1 MGFFGRLF
9 GGGDEASDGEA
20 VKGDKQVLKL
30 QKKLMNKYVQTNER
44 KRVIA
49 ILSDIGSD
57 EALTALLGRF
67 KYVTDGSIVDED
79 EKELVYEIIRSKGT
93 AVIPVLR
100 RFVSTEINIYWPLRA
115 LTEIGGEEEAVT
127 TLISALDGIH
137 DRFDRSM
144 ERMTNIVSCFR
155 DYDRP
160 EALAKLIELAAD
172 ESEEVRFLSVDGL
185 TTFAQ
190 HREAVDAIMER
201 LIDDEETG
209 RVKTYI
215 MDTLIENRWNV
226 KKYKKQLV
234 DKLPESYFVD
244 DTGVIQRRY

>member
-1 MGFFGRLF
+1 MGFFGKLF
-9 GGGDEASDGEA
+9 GGKDAAEGDAA
-20 VKGDKQVLKL
+20 KGDKQVLKL
-30 QKKLMNKYVQTNER
+30 QSKLMNKYVQTNER

-49 ILSDIGSD
+49 ILSEIGSD

-79 EKELVYEIIRSKGT
+79 EKELVYEVIKSKGP
-93 AVIPVLR
+93 AVIPVLK
-100 RFVSTEINIYWPLRA
+100 RFISSEINIYWPLRA
-115 LTEIGGEEEAVT
+115 LTEVGGEESAVE
-127 TLISALDGIH
+127 TLLEALDGIH

-155 DYDRP
+155 DYDQP
-160 EALAKLIELAAD
+160 AVLARLIELARD
-172 ESEEVRFLSVDGL
+172 DSEEVRFLSVDGL

-190 HREAVDAIMER
+190 HQEAVDAIMER
-201 LIDDEETG
+201 LIDDDETG

-226 KKYKKQLV
+226 KKYKKQLA

>member
-1 MGFFGRLF
+1 MGFFGKLF
-9 GGGDEASDGEA
+9 GGGDDAGEEGA
-20 VKGDKQVLKL
+20 TKGDKQILKL
-30 QKKLMNKYVQTNER
+30 QKKLMNKYVQTNDR
-44 KRVIA
+44 KRVIS
-49 ILSDIGSD
+49 ILSEIGSD

-79 EKELVYEIIRSKGT
+79 EKELVYEIIRSKGP

-100 RFVSTEINIYWPLRA
+100 RFISSEVNIYWPLRA
-115 LTEIGGEEEAVT
+115 LTEIGGDEAAVE
-127 TLISALDGIH
+127 TLLEALNGIN

-144 ERMTNIVSCFR
+144 ERMTNLVSCFR
-155 DYDRP
+155 DYDQP
-160 EALAKLIELAAD
+160 AVLDKLIELVSD
-172 ESEEVRFLSVDGL
+172 DSEEVRFLSVDGL
-185 TTFAQ
+185 TTFAE
-190 HREAVDAIMER
+190 HSKAVDAIMDR
-201 LIDDEETG
+201 LVDDEETG

-226 KKYKKQLV
+226 KKYKKQLA

>member
-1 MGFFGRLF
+1 MGFFGKLF
-9 GGGDEASDGEA
+9 GGGDAEEGTLT
-20 VKGDKQVLKL
+20 KGDKQVLKL
-30 QKKLMNKYVQTNER
+30 QKKLMNKYVQTNDR

-49 ILSDIGSD
+49 ILSEIGSD

-67 KYVTDGSIVDED
+67 TYVTDGSIVDED
-79 EKELVYEIIRSKGT
+79 EKELVYEIIRAKGP
-93 AVIPVLR
+93 AALPVLKG
-100 RFVSTEINIYWPLRA
+100 FVSNSVNIYWPLRA
-115 LTEIGGEEEAVT
+115 LTEIGGDEMAVE
-127 TLISALDGIH
+127 TLIDALDGIT

-155 DYDRP
+155 DYDQP
-160 EALAKLIELAAD
+160 AVLAKLIELAGD

-190 HREAVDAIMER
+190 HPEAVDAIMQR
-201 LIDDEETG
+201 LVNDEETG

-215 MDTLIENRWNV
+215 MDTLMEHSWNV
-226 KKYKKQLV
+226 KKYKKQLA

-244 DTGVIQRRY
+244 DTGVIQRRF

>member
-1 MGFFGRLF
+1 MGFFGKLF
-9 GGGDEASDGEA
+9 GGGDDAGEEGA
-20 VKGDKQVLKL
+20 TKGDKQILKL

-49 ILSDIGSD
+49 ILSEIGSD
-57 EALTALLGRF
+57 EALTTLLGRF

-79 EKELVYEIIRSKGT
+79 EKELVYEIIRAKGP
-93 AVIPVLR
+93 AAIPVLR
-100 RFVSTEINIYWPLRA
+100 RFVSTEVNIYWPLRA
-115 LTEIGGEEEAVT
+115 LTEIGGDEAAVE
-127 TLISALDGIH
+127 TLLDALNGIN

-144 ERMTNIVSCFR
+144 ERMTNLVSCFR
-155 DYDRP
+155 DYDQP
-160 EALAKLIELAAD
+160 AVLDKLIELVTD
-172 ESEEVRFLSVDGL
+172 DSEEVRFLSVDGL

-190 HREAVDAIMER
+190 HSRAVDAIMER
-201 LIDDEETG
+201 LIDDDETG

-226 KKYKKQLV
+226 KKYKKQLA

-244 DTGVIQRRY
+244 DTGAIQRRY